1 MGEPIPESAKEL
13 YILDGFVDL
22 VFMIKLSDK
31 SNAEFKLSGANVPS
45 K

>member
-1 MGEPIPESAKEL
+1 MGEPIPVSAKEL
-13 YILDGFVDL
+13 HISDGFVDL